1 MAAFPHSDVGPV
13 DGFSEAAALV
23 NVPLH
28 RRRHNTVVSQPAISR
43 WARSI
48 GDRNPLWMDPSYA
61 SGSVLGCI
69 LAPPCWLYSVDDTCV
84 APKLPGHHVLYGG
97 TEWEFYQW
105 ATLGDNIESESRLV
119 GVEEKTGRFCGTMVL
134 QTGETVFKGPSGRT
148 IAKATSRVLRTP
160 RQAAV
165 DAGKYLDWVKHVFSA
180 EEAAAVEDA
189 YDAEVLRGRDPRYW
203 EETPEGSVLTPIV
216 RGPLTSEEIIQFG
229 CATRPAPGFRQFLR
243 HRQRHPGAAFLDPE
257 TGSWESWEASMLRD
271 EVAQMFGFPF
281 AHDMGIDRISWVS
294 NLVTNWMGD
303 HGFLRN
309 LNVKLTLPNV
319 YGDAT
324 WCYGKVNRT
333 HQDRGRN
340 LAELDL
346 WCENQ
351 RGEQTAYGNAT
362 VELPT
367 KSMGASQ
374 DRPLLTDRLARNWH
388 LREQKVP

>member
-1 MAAFPHSDVGPV
+1 MF
-13 DGFSEAAALV
+13 FAALYIFLIIQRV
-23 NVPLH
+23 LELL
-28 RRRHNTVVSQPAISR
+28 
-43 WARSI
+43 WARRNERI
-48 GDRNPLWMDPSYA
+48 VKAKGAVEFDRNGYKNIVFL
-61 SGSVLGCI
+61 
-69 LAPPCWLYSVDDTCV
+69 
-84 APKLPGHHVLYGG
+84 HVL
-97 TEWEFYQW
+97 FFIS
-105 ATLGDNIESESRLV
+105 LLF
-119 GVEEKTGRFCGTMVL
+119 EKILF
-134 QTGETVFKGPSGRT
+134 
-148 IAKATSRVLRTP
+148 
-160 RQAAV
+160 
-165 DAGKYLDWVKHVFSA
+165 H
-180 EEAAAVEDA
+180 
-189 YDAEVLRGRDPRYW
+189 
-203 EETPEGSVLTPIV
+203 
-216 RGPLTSEEIIQFG
+216 
-229 CATRPAPGFRQFLR
+229 
-243 HRQRHPGAAFLDPE
+243 RHPSAAFLDPE

-281 AHDMGIDRISWVS
+281 AHDMGIDRISWIS

-324 WCYGKVNRT
+324 WCYGMVNRS

-374 DRPLLTDRLARNWH
+374 DGLS
-388 LREQKVP
+388 